1 MKRTEIFEKL
11 KDILISADSKNMEL
25 AKNCTESSNLYT
37 DFGLTS
43 VNMLFMVIAIEEDF
57 NIRFDDISMDKFAT
71 LGDVISYIEG
81 KLQ

>member
-1 MKRTEIFEKL
+1 MKRTEILEKL

-25 AKNCTESSNLYT
+25 AENCTESANLYT

-57 NIRFDDISMDKFAT
+57 NIRFDDVSMDSFAT
-71 LGDVISYIEG
+71 LGDVVSYIEG